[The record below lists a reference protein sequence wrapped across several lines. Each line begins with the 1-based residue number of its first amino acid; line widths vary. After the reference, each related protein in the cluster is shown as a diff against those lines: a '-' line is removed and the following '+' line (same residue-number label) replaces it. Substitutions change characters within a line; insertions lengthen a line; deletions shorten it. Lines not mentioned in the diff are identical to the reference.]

1 MGTAMGESD
10 PRRAVLELMT
20 ASWVSQALYVV
31 AELGIADVLADGPL
45 NVTELASVSGC
56 ADSDGLCRVLR
67 LLASH
72 GIVHEHDDQSFSLSS
87 LSAQLRSDM
96 SDSMRDLVIFY
107 GSEAYQAWGGLLD
120 GVLTGESPFRSVF
133 GDDLFGYLRAHPERS
148 SVFNSAMA
156 ASAPFFED
164 LAAKY
169 DFPPGALV
177 VDVGGGSGAMLAAI
191 LTAHPDLRGRIL
203 DKAEV
208 VEEAKQRMAS
218 LGLADRCAFE
228 PGDFFEFVAAG
239 ADVYLL
245 SRILH
250 DWHDDRCE
258 SILRNCRSAMRADS
272 RLLIIERLLPP
283 PNTPSL
289 GCEFDVHMMVVSP
302 GGRERDATAYT
313 RLLDRAGLALRS
325 VIPLVFGVSVLD
337 CQPA

>member
-1 MGTAMGESD
+1 MGDSD

-31 AELGIADVLADGPL
+31 AKLGIADMLADGPL
-45 NVTELASVSGC
+45 KVTELASVSGC
-56 ADSDGLCRVLR
+56 ANSDGLYRVLR

-72 GIVHEHDDQSFSLSS
+72 GIVHEHDDQSFSLTS
-87 LSAQLRSDM
+87 LSAQLRSDTPN
-96 SDSMRDLVIFY
+96 SMRDLVIFY

-133 GDDLFGYLRAHPERS
+133 GDDLFGYLRAHAERS

-169 DFPPGALV
+169 DFPREALV

-191 LTAHPDLRGRIL
+191 LAAHPDLRGSVL

-208 VEEAKQRMAS
+208 LDEAKQRMSA
-218 LGLADRCAFE
+218 LGLADRCALE
-228 PGDFFEFVAAG
+228 PGDFFELVPEG
-239 ADVYLL
+239 GNVYLL

-250 DWHDDRCE
+250 DWGDDQCVA
-258 SILRNCRSAMRADS
+258 ILRNCRSAMTADS
-272 RLLIIERLLPP
+272 HLLIIERLLPG
-283 PNTPSL
+283 PNTRSL
-289 GCEFDVHMMVVSP
+289 ACEFDVQMMVVSP
-302 GGRERDATAYT
+302 GGRERDVTAYT
-313 RLLDRAGLALRS
+313 GLLNNAGLALRS
-325 VIPLVFGVSVLD
+325 VIPLVFDVSVLD